1 MDNAAEAAIVED
13 AGELACTVLD
23 DAGGELQRVDTR
35 RLLAGMFV
43 AGLDRPW
50 SDTPLPPKG
59 VLVQTD
65 EELQAIRRYCQFVMV
80 DPGRSSGEL
89 AAAIRAA
96 AVLSRD
102 PAFGGHDE
110 ASSGHGPA
118 PHGSNGAAAP
128 LRDASPRHRVT
139 ASSGIP
145 KPRDDVHPGRAARAG
160 ILRLVRDGEAAPPAK
175 GSWTQLRRWL
185 GRSRSDSPDA
195 TGPHHRAALERLRD
209 AWGES
214 IGACDHGE
222 GAPIRES
229 ITLARPAHACLVAAG
244 DAAIRQVR
252 QGTALAFEPLAE
264 AAEAFAA
271 AVAAA
276 PDAMRWV
283 QAVHANHAPAP
294 NPAIAA
300 ATCLAEFGRALG
312 MDRAALRDLTLI
324 GMLGDIGKA
333 LLPREVLE
341 HPGVLAPS
349 QHALLKQHV
358 TIGLD
363 ILSRAG
369 TIPPA
374 ILRGVAEHHERLDG
388 SGYPNGLRAS
398 AIGLHGRMAAIAD
411 SFGAI
416 TAARAY
422 ANPLSAQEA
431 LAALYEWSGSL
442 FCRDLVEQFVLATG
456 AFPVGT
462 LVELQTGEVA
472 AVVGRRPGSRLQP
485 KLVVM
490 TGADKGPPRS
500 HGATSR
506 MPEQA
511 GHGHSVSIARGLP
524 AGAFGLRLR
533 DYFST
538 PT

>member
-13 AGELACTVLD
+13 AEELAYTLID
-23 DAGGELQRVDTR
+23 DVGGELQRVDTR
-35 RLLAGMFV
+35 RLLAGMYV

-59 VLVQTD
+59 LLVQTD
-65 EELQAIRRYCQFVMV
+65 DELQAIRRYCQFVMV

-89 AAAIRAA
+89 VAAIRAA

-102 PAFGGHDE
+102 PALGGHDE
-110 ASSGHGPA
+110 MSIAHNPSPA
-118 PHGSNGAAAP
+118 PRDAAEAP
-128 LRDASPRHRVT
+128 LREVGARRRGG
-139 ASSGIP
+139 ASSEMP
-145 KPRDDVHPGRAARAG
+145 RPRDDVHPGRAARAG
-160 ILRLVRDGEAAPPAK
+160 ILRLVRDGESAPAAK
-175 GSWTQLRRWL
+175 GPWTQLRRWL
-185 GRSRSDSPDA
+185 GRDRSDSPDA
-195 TGPHHRAALERLRD
+195 AAPHHRAALGRLRE
-209 AWGES
+209 AWGET
-214 IGACDHGE
+214 IGACDHGDGE
-222 GAPIRES
+222 AIRES
-229 ITLARPAHACLVAAG
+229 ITQARPAHACLVAAA
-244 DAAIRQVR
+244 DAALRQVR

-264 AAEAFAA
+264 AADAFAA

-312 MDRAALRDLTLI
+312 MDRAALRDLALI
-324 GMLGDIGKA
+324 GVLGDIGKA

-349 QHALLKQHV
+349 QYALLKQHV

-363 ILSRAG
+363 ILSRAA

-374 ILRGVAEHHERLDG
+374 VLRGVAEHHERLDG
-388 SGYPNGLRAS
+388 SGYPNGLRAD

-422 ANPLSAQEA
+422 ANPLSAQDA

-442 FCRDLVEQFVLATG
+442 FCRDLVEQFVVATG

-500 HGATSR
+500 RGATSA
-506 MPEQA
+506 MPA
-511 GHGHSVSIARGLP
+511 RTGHGKSVNIARGLP

-533 DYFST
+533 DYFSA